1 MKHLLRKFEIQ
12 FTLLLF
18 LILLLTA
25 SCKKDEHNIS
35 PANNIDE
42 LLKKAE
48 NYDLDLSARQRINL
62 VDSIANIVSLYNND
76 SLTRALYSN
85 ISSSYYMLS
94 DYNKAISIAKKNYIL
109 AIKAKDSNNIARI
122 LNIIAVSNVE
132 KNNADSAYYYFSQS
146 EKIYKKLKHKYK
158 IANIH
163 LAKASLCYNIGEYTL
178 AESEAIEALNMYD
191 KDSITDIL
199 ICYNVL
205 GNILDDLNNNSESI
219 KYYKLALAEI
229 HKYNQSKISQ
239 HTIDYHR
246 ATCYNNTGGAYE
258 RMGNYNEAIRLYN
271 EALSK
276 KEVIKTQPS
285 LHAKLLSNLGSSIF
299 KKGDKEGALKLYHK
313 SLQIR
318 DSINDVP
325 GIVASHVNIGKY
337 YIAKQDTVQAISHLV
352 YALDKAKTIQSN
364 YDILNSL
371 KLLAEIDKDKSAYY
385 SGRYVTVTDSLQD
398 IARKNRNKFA
408 RIEYETEKLEHEK
421 LQLAKHNTAITAVF
435 AIAILLVLALFAI
448 YYLNSKNKR
457 LQLEQQQQKAN
468 EEIYELMFEQQQK
481 ADDARTEEKN
491 RIAMEL
497 HDGILNTIYAARL
510 KLYSLDKN
518 PDDTP
523 EFIDKAYDKELHDLA
538 QEIRLVSHELSRNS
552 IINTDKDFGSLLN
565 FMITT
570 QKNNF
575 RTKFTATID
584 PDIDWENMSN
594 ICKVNLYRII
604 QEALQN
610 INKYSHAKH
619 VTVSIHKEENSIT
632 LKITDD
638 GIGFDTTKTTTGI
651 GLKNLKKR
659 TEALNGT
666 ISINSQ
672 PGEGAFINVVFPV

>member
-25 SCKKDEHNIS
+25 SCKKDEHNSASI
-35 PANNIDE
+35 NKIDLLFKKKKTAKTKNEEKLFLDTITTE
-42 LLKKAE
+42 LSHYK
-48 NYDLDLSARQRINL
+48 
-62 VDSIANIVSLYNND
+62 ND
-76 SLTRALYSN
+76 SLTRLFYIKAAH
-85 ISSSYYMLS
+85 SYYLLNENS
-94 DYNKAISIAKKNYIL
+94 KIDSL
-109 AIKAKDSNNIARI
+109 ARRAYTMAVEANDS
-122 LNIIAVSNVE
+122 NIIAQSFYHKGLFHFE
-132 KNNADSAYYYFSQS
+132 KNNVDSTYYYFSQA
-146 EKIYKKLKHKYK
+146 EKIYLKLKNKEYDL
-158 IANIH
+158 ANII
-163 LAKASLCYNIGEYTL
+163 LFKSYVYYNISEYAMAETEGITALRMFSKDSIIDIFACYNI
-178 AESEAIEALNMYD
+178 
-191 KDSITDIL
+191 
-199 ICYNVL
+199 L
-205 GNILDDLNNNSESI
+205 GSILDDLNNNAESI
-219 KYYKLALAEI
+219 KYYKLALGEI
-229 HKYNQSKISQ
+229 DKLKNSGMPQRTVDTYISS
-239 HTIDYHR
+239 
-246 ATCYNNTGGAYE
+246 CYNNMGGAYE
-258 RMGNYNEAIRLYN
+258 RMGNYNEAIHLYN
-271 EALSK
+271 EALKK

-285 LHAKLLSNLGSSIF
+285 LHAKLLSNLGVAVF
-299 KKGDKEGALKLYHK
+299 NKGDHEDAIKLYHK
-313 SLQIR
+313 SLRIR
-318 DSINDVP
+318 DSLNDLP
-325 GIVASHVNIGKY
+325 GIIPSHINIGKY

-364 YDILNSL
+364 FDILNSL
-371 KLLAEIDKDKSAYY
+371 KLLAEIDKSKSAYY

-435 AIAILLVLALFAI
+435 AIAILFVLALFAI

-565 FMITT
+565 FMITS
-570 QKNNF
+570 QKNSF

-659 TEALNGT
+659 TETLNGT